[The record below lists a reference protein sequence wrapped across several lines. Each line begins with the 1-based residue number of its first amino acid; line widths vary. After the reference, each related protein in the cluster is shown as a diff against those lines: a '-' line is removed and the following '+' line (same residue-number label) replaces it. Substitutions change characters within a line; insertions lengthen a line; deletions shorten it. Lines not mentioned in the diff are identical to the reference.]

1 MIEDMTVRNLSPAT
15 QRSYLYAVT
24 KFSRFFRRSADRMSV
39 EDVCAVVRN
48 NRHDS
53 AYLDE
58 PAALKVRSPPPQRAW
73 MSFARIWPACS
84 SPSASITSARRGAPP
99 GSHHRLVQVDVL
111 QFNVRDLDIPT
122 RLHHPTKRIRKA
134 TISENNAIA
143 SVNAKPSRPVCC
155 IFSLASGLRAME
167 LSHVEKIFPA
177 LLSFEWVMRP
187 VG

>member
-1 MIEDMTVRNLSPAT
+1 MTVRNLSPAT

-73 MSFARIWPACS
+73 MSFARICPACS

-134 TISENNAIA
+134 TISENKAEQARLLHFFAGLGIA
-143 SVNAKPSRPVCC
+143 RDGTQPRGENISKRQCHSEH
-155 IFSLASGLRAME
+155 GQQ
-167 LSHVEKIFPA
+167 
-177 LLSFEWVMRP
+177 
-187 VG
+187 G